1 MLLFGLLIFAAFI
14 LIYYWYARRP
24 QDAPPGPRGFPLL
37 GIMPYL
43 DKNPERLFA
52 KWSEYY
58 GPVMTV
64 PMGPQNW
71 VVLND
76 HASIYEVIR

>member
-1 MLLFGLLIFAAFI
+1 MLVFVLLIIPALI
-14 LIYYWYARRP
+14 LIYYWYARP
-24 QDAPPGPRGFPLL
+24 QGAPPGPRGFPVL

-43 DKNPERLFA
+43 DKYPERIFA
-52 KWSEYY
+52 QWSKYY

-64 PMGPQNW
+64 PMGLENW

-76 HASIYEVIR
+76 YASIYEVIR